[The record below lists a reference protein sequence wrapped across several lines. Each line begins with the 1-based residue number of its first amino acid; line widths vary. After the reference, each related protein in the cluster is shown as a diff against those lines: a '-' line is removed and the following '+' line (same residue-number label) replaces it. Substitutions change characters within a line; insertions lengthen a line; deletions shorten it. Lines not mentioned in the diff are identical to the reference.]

1 MIGFNKRTMI
11 GSIRSLQDISFRSWC
26 TDTTYFIPN
35 KSSTVCPCTLVHM
48 CARMWT
54 ESPNNPTCLA
64 ASSTANYDAVKNP
77 MRGFFF
83 FWCITYGR
91 SVNTSSWTSCLQ
103 MVIQM
108 KPRACGALLTD
119 NEGTHGKTTDEI
131 RSCHILSIPAAL
143 RGLGLACVVSVLPCL
158 RAAAAVCA
166 PSSPLMFYTGCTAE
180 PQISC
185 LVPSRRSSGQL
196 H

>member
-1 MIGFNKRTMI
+1 MVPLDPYRISPSGAGAPTQ
-11 GSIRSLQDISFRSWC
+11 LISFLTKALLSARAHSYICVLACELKAQIIRLVWPLPPQQ
-26 TDTTYFIPN
+26 IM
-35 KSSTVCPCTLVHM
+35 TLLKTQ
-48 CARMWT
+48 C
-54 ESPNNPTCLA
+54 E
-64 ASSTANYDAVKNP
+64 D
-77 MRGFFF
+77 FFF